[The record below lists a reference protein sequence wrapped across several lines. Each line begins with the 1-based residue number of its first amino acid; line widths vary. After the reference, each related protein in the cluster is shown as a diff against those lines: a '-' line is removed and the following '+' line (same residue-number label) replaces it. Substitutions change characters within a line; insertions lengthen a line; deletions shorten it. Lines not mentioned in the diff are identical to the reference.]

1 MPLSLPMKRV
11 TGAAWL
17 VDGGITPAHGNIGDT
32 ATDSTVPKDKLD
44 LENKYEGL
52 TDKPLTANV

>member
-1 MPLSLPMKRV
+1 V
-11 TGAAWL
+11 
-17 VDGGITPAHGNIGDT
+17 HGNIGDT